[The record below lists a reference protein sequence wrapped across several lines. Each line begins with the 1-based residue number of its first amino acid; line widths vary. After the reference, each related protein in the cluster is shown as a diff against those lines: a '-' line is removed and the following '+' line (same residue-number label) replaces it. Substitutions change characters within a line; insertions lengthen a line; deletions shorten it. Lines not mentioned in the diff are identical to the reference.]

1 MLEYQIPEKIRDLVP
16 YEPISGSYRVRLDA
30 NESYLNLSETQ
41 LQKVFARLEK
51 EVSYNRYPDPMA
63 AKLCNAFAGYYGISP
78 ELVTAGNGSDELITL
93 IYGTLFDPTMKVGTF
108 AQDFSMYRVYAQCY
122 GVPTVTLPKRED
134 LTIDVDQTIEQVN
147 ALGLSGLVFS
157 NPCNPTGQG
166 LKREEVLRLVQG
178 VKALVILDE
187 AYMDFWDQ
195 SLLQEVEQF
204 DNLLIL
210 KTCSKAIGLAGIRIG
225 FAITN
230 PKLSRLLKA
239 VKSPYNVNSVSQI
252 YGEELLKEH
261 DYLRQAAQSIREQA
275 VKLEAML
282 RKLAEQYPKLGQVYP
297 SVTNFV
303 YLKTSESQAIYQG
316 LQKQGVAVRLMGGYL
331 RICAGTE
338 EEQQILKEALDVVLA
353 AL

>member
-1 MLEYQIPEKIRDLVP
+1 MEYQIPEKIRDLVP

-30 NESYLNLSETQ
+30 NESYLNLSEEQ
-41 LQKVFARLEK
+41 LKQVFARLEK

-63 AKLCNAFAGYYGISP
+63 AKLCTAFAEYYGISP

-93 IYGTLFDPTMKVGTF
+93 ILGTMFDSSMKIGVF

-122 GVPTVTLPKRED
+122 GVPTVTLSKRDD
-134 LTIDVDQTIEQVN
+134 LTIDVDQTIQEVN
-147 ALGLSGLVFS
+147 RLGLSGLVFS
-157 NPCNPTGQG
+157 NPCNPTSLG

-178 VKALVILDE
+178 VNALVILDE

-195 SLLQEVEQF
+195 SVLDQVEKYE
-204 DNLLIL
+204 NLLIL

-225 FAITN
+225 LAVTN
-230 PKLSRLLKA
+230 RKLSRLLKA

-252 YGEELLKEH
+252 YGEELLKDH
-261 DYLRQAAQSIREQA
+261 DYLRQAARSIRGQT

-282 RKLAEQYPKLGQVYP
+282 RRVREQYPKLGEVYP

-303 YLKTSESQAIYQG
+303 YLKTSNSQDIYQG
-316 LQKQGVAVRLMGGYL
+316 LQKRGIAVRLMGGYL

-338 EEQQILKEALDVVLA
+338 EEQELLEEALVSVLA

>member
-41 LQKVFARLEK
+41 LQKVFARLEH

-63 AKLCNAFAGYYGISP
+63 AKLCHAFAGYYGISP

-166 LKREEVLRLVQG
+166 LKREEVLRLVRG

-225 FAITN
+225 LAITN

-252 YGEELLKEH
+252 YGEELLKDH

>member
-1 MLEYQIPEKIRDLVP
+1 MEYQIPEKIRDLVP

-41 LQKVFARLEK
+41 LQKVFARLEH

-63 AKLCNAFAGYYGISP
+63 AKLCHAFAGYYGISP

-166 LKREEVLRLVQG
+166 LKREEVLRLVRG

-225 FAITN
+225 LAITN

-252 YGEELLKEH
+252 YGEELLKDH

>member
-1 MLEYQIPEKIRDLVP
+1 MEYQIPEKIRDLVP

-30 NESYLNLSETQ
+30 NESYLNLSEEQ
-41 LQKVFARLEK
+41 LKQVFARLEK

-63 AKLCNAFAGYYGISP
+63 AKLCTAFAEYYGISP

-93 IYGTLFDPTMKVGTF
+93 ILGTMFDSSMKIGVF

-122 GVPTVTLPKRED
+122 GVSTVTLSKRDD
-134 LTIDVDQTIEQVN
+134 LTIDVDQTIQEVN
-147 ALGLSGLVFS
+147 RLGLSGLVFS
-157 NPCNPTGQG
+157 NPCNPTSLG
-166 LKREEVLRLVQG
+166 LKREEVLRLVEG
-178 VKALVILDE
+178 VNALVILDE

-195 SLLQEVEQF
+195 SVLDQVEKYE
-204 DNLLIL
+204 NLLIL

-225 FAITN
+225 LAVTN
-230 PKLSRLLKA
+230 RKLSRLLKA

-252 YGEELLKEH
+252 YGEELLKDH
-261 DYLRQAAQSIREQA
+261 DYLRQAARSIRGQT

-282 RKLAEQYPKLGQVYP
+282 RRVGEQYPKLGEVYP

-303 YLKTSESQAIYQG
+303 YLKTSNSQDIYQG
-316 LQKQGVAVRLMGGYL
+316 LQKHGIAVRLMGGYL

-338 EEQQILKEALDVVLA
+338 EEQELLEEALVSVLA

>member
-1 MLEYQIPEKIRDLVP
+1 MEYQIPEKIRDLVP

-30 NESYLNLSETQ
+30 NESYQNLSETQ
-41 LQKVFARLEK
+41 LQKVVARLEN

-63 AKLCNAFAGYYGISP
+63 AKLCHAFAGYYGISP

-108 AQDFSMYRVYAQCY
+108 TQDFSMYRVYAQCY
-122 GVPTVTLPKRED
+122 GIPTVTLPKRED
-134 LTIDVDQTIEQVN
+134 LAIDVDQTIEQVN

-166 LKREEVLRLVQG
+166 LKREEVLRLVRG

-225 FAITN
+225 LAITN

>member
-1 MLEYQIPEKIRDLVP
+1 MEYQIPEKIRDLVP
-16 YEPISGSYRVRLDA
+16 YEPIAGSYRVRLDA

-41 LQKVFARLEK
+41 RQKVFARLEK
-51 EVSYNRYPDPMA
+51 EVAYNRYPDPMA
-63 AKLCNAFAGYYGISP
+63 AKLCNAFAGYYGISS

-93 IYGTLFDPTMKVGTF
+93 IYGALFDPSMKVGTF

-134 LTIDVDQTIEQVN
+134 LTIDVDQTIQEVN
-147 ALGLSGLVFS
+147 RLELSGLVFS

-166 LKREEVLRLVQG
+166 LKRDEVLRLVQG

-195 SLLQEVEQF
+195 SLLQDVQRF

-225 FAITN
+225 VAIAN

-252 YGEELLKEH
+252 YGEELLQDH
-261 DYLRQAAQSIREQA
+261 DYLRWAAQSIREQT
-275 VKLEAML
+275 VKLEAVL
-282 RKLAEQYPKLGQVYP
+282 RRLAEKYPKLGQVYP

-303 YLKTSESQAIYQG
+303 YLKTDKSQAIYQG
-316 LQKQGVAVRLMGGYL
+316 LQKKGVAIRQMGGYL

-338 EEQQILKEALDVVLA
+338 EEQQILEEALDSVLA

>member
-30 NESYLNLSETQ
+30 NESYQNLSETQ
-41 LQKVFARLEK
+41 LQKVFARLEN

-63 AKLCNAFAGYYGISP
+63 AKLCHAFAGYYGISP

-122 GVPTVTLPKRED
+122 GVPTVTLSKRED

-166 LKREEVLRLVQG
+166 LKREEVLRLVRG

-225 FAITN
+225 LAITN

-261 DYLRQAAQSIREQA
+261 DYLRQAARSIREQA

-338 EEQQILKEALDVVLA
+338 EEQQILEEALDLVLA

>member
-1 MLEYQIPEKIRDLVP
+1 MEYQIPEKIRDLVP

-30 NESYLNLSETQ
+30 NESYLNLSEEQ
-41 LQKVFARLEK
+41 LKQVFARLEK

-63 AKLCNAFAGYYGISP
+63 AKLCTAFAEYYGISP

-93 IYGTLFDPTMKVGTF
+93 ILGTMFDSSMKIGVF

-122 GVPTVTLPKRED
+122 GVSTVTLSKRDD
-134 LTIDVDQTIEQVN
+134 LTIDVDQTIQEVN
-147 ALGLSGLVFS
+147 RLGLSGLVFS
-157 NPCNPTGQG
+157 NPCNPTSLG

-178 VKALVILDE
+178 VNALVILDE

-195 SLLQEVEQF
+195 SVLDQVEKYE
-204 DNLLIL
+204 NLLIL

-225 FAITN
+225 LAVTN
-230 PKLSRLLKA
+230 RKLSRLLKA

-252 YGEELLKEH
+252 YGEELLKDH
-261 DYLRQAAQSIREQA
+261 DYLRQAARSIRGQT

-282 RKLAEQYPKLGQVYP
+282 RRVREQYPKLGEVYP

-303 YLKTSESQAIYQG
+303 YLKTSNSQDIYQG
-316 LQKQGVAVRLMGGYL
+316 LQKHGIAVRLMGGYL

-338 EEQQILKEALDVVLA
+338 EEQELLEEALVSVLA

>member
-41 LQKVFARLEK
+41 LQKVFARLEH

-63 AKLCNAFAGYYGISP
+63 AKLCHAFAGYYGISP

-122 GVPTVTLPKRED
+122 GIPAVTLSKRED

-166 LKREEVLRLVQG
+166 LKREEVLRLVRG

-225 FAITN
+225 LAITN

-338 EEQQILKEALDVVLA
+338 EEQQILKEALDLVLA

>member
-1 MLEYQIPEKIRDLVP
+1 MEYQIPEKIRDLVP
-16 YEPISGSYRVRLDA
+16 YDPITGSYRVRLDA
-30 NESYLNLSETQ
+30 NESYLNLSEKQ

-134 LTIDVDQTIEQVN
+134 LTIDVDQTIQEIN
-147 ALGLSGLVFS
+147 RLGLSGLVFS

-195 SLLQEVEQF
+195 SLLQDVERF

-225 FAITN
+225 LAITN

-252 YGEELLKEH
+252 YGEELLKDH
-261 DYLRQAAQSIREQA
+261 DYLRQAASSIREQT

-282 RKLAEQYPKLGQVYP
+282 CRLAEKYPKLGQVYP

-303 YLKTSESQAIYQG
+303 YLKTSQSQAIYQG
-316 LQKQGVAVRLMGGYL
+316 LQKQGVAIRLMGGYL

-338 EEQQILKEALDVVLA
+338 EEQQILETALDAVLA

>member
-41 LQKVFARLEK
+41 LQKVFARLEN

-63 AKLCNAFAGYYGISP
+63 AKLCHAFAGYYGISP

-134 LTIDVDQTIEQVN
+134 LAIDVDQTIEQVN

-166 LKREEVLRLVQG
+166 LNREEVLRLVRG
-178 VKALVILDE
+178 VKALAILDE

-225 FAITN
+225 LAITN

>member
-1 MLEYQIPEKIRDLVP
+1 MEYQIPEKIRDLVP
-16 YEPISGSYRVRLDA
+16 YDPISGSYRVRLDA
-30 NESYLNLSETQ
+30 NESYLNLSKAQIE
-41 LQKVFARLEK
+41 KVFSRLET
-51 EVSYNRYPDPMA
+51 EVSYNRYPDPLA
-63 AKLCNAFAGYYGISP
+63 KKLCTAYAGYYGISP

-122 GVPTVTLPKRED
+122 GIPTVTLPKRED
-134 LTIDVDQTIEQVN
+134 LTIDVDQTIQQVN
-147 ALGLSGLVFS
+147 SLGLSGLVFS
-157 NPCNPTGQG
+157 NPCNPTGLG
-166 LKREEVLRLVQG
+166 LTREEVLRLVQG

-187 AYMDFWDQ
+187 AYMDFWEQ
-195 SLLQEVEQF
+195 SLLQDVERF

-225 FAITN
+225 LAITN

-252 YGEELLKEH
+252 YGEELLRDH
-261 DYLRQAAQSIREQA
+261 DYLHQAARSIRKQT

-282 RKLAEQYPKLGQVYP
+282 HRLAEQYPVLGKIYP

-303 YLKTSESQAIYQG
+303 YLKPQDSKAIYQG
-316 LQKQGVAVRLMGGYL
+316 LQQQGIAIRLMGDYL
-331 RICAGTE
+331 RICAGSQ
-338 EEQQILKEALDVVLA
+338 EEQQILEQALETVLA
-353 AL
+353 LL